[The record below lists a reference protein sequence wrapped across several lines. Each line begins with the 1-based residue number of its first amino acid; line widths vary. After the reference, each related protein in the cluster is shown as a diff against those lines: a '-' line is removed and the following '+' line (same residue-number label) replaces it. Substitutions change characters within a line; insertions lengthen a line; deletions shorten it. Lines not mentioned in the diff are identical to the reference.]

1 MASAFYLANM
11 FNMLLI
17 LSLIAFVWAMAVLF
31 IGFLDKAE
39 PFFDDDAEIRRIER
53 KKRNRTA
60 LIVAIISGLLCLTVP
75 TGKTYLKMKAA
86 NAVGEEC
93 TETLF
98 DLIDQKLMKVVQE
111 ADLVDY
117 D

>member
-1 MASAFYLANM
+1 MN
-11 FNMLLI
+11 
-17 LSLIAFVWAMAVLF
+17 
-31 IGFLDKAE
+31 
-39 PFFDDDAEIRRIER
+39 
-53 KKRNRTA
+53 
-60 LIVAIISGLLCLTVP
+60 
-75 TGKTYLKMKAA
+75 AA